1 MPFQKGN
8 KLAGSRKG
16 KPNKDTA
23 ELRDMIL
30 TALDDA
36 GGVKYLKDRAMDTPA
51 SFLTLIGKVLPQ
63 NVNMSGQIDLPS
75 LVSEARERLA
85 RKQG

>member
-1 MPFQKGN
+1 M
-8 KLAGSRKG
+8 
-16 KPNKDTA
+16 
-23 ELRDMIL
+23 
-30 TALDDA
+30 
-36 GGVKYLKDRAMDTPA
+36 
-51 SFLTLIGKVLPQ
+51 TLIGKVLPQ

>member
-30 TALDDA
+30 TALDKA
-36 GGVKYLKDRAMDTPA
+36 GGVKYLQDRAMDTPA